1 MGRDSFVFPPPLP
14 CVGLSNPMRARTGH
28 ETQGGRKSDA
38 PFLTGRKRQT
48 RRSGRAGALGA
59 LENQASAVLL
69 NSRIAANSAFS
80 SLVRSR
86 SWGRIPP
93 CQALRDTCALPSGV
107 LGPVDF
113 SHGFH
118 CLINSAC
125 RRRRSNVQPLAMFR
139 LQ

>member
-1 MGRDSFVFPPPLP
+1 MGVAGRYPLFYR
-14 CVGLSNPMRARTGH
+14 VGIYDKPGTV
-28 ETQGGRKSDA
+28 
-38 PFLTGRKRQT
+38 
-48 RRSGRAGALGA
+48 AGLVCLGA

-69 NSRIAANSAFS
+69 NSRIAASSAFS

-113 SHGFH
+113 CHGLH